1 MPWIKG
7 SSRQWSSPGPRA
19 VRRGCSQSQARALA
33 RPLSSAVRRCPDRQR
48 RGAAASRSPRQ
59 GRRQPAPRGRDLPTT
74 RSHRRNPQNPDGLGR
89 RRGPP
94 GPWVRSTSR
103 PATEWDALT
112 RTERR
117 VALLVAEGHTNR
129 SAAET
134 LTLSPSTVA
143 THLRSI
149 FTKLSLASRMELT
162 RLVRAQPGTAG
173 SSPATPK

>member
-1 MPWIKG
+1 MALL
-7 SSRQWSSPGPRA
+7 RA
-19 VRRGCSQSQARALA
+19 GARDKAVAILRRAGETYQRLGATAGTRRIRTALA
-33 RPLSSAVRRCPDRQR
+33 GAGVRPV
-48 RGAAASRSPRQ
+48 
-59 GRRQPAPRGRDLPTT
+59 
-74 RSHRRNPQNPDGLGR
+74 LGS
-89 RRGPP
+89 
-94 GPWVRSTSR
+94 RSTSR
-103 PATEWDALT
+103 PATGWDALT